1 MKISL
6 LIGCAVLL
14 AVAGCKQE
22 TRSTRLETP
31 TNQSSGVFPGQ
42 TAGLPAP
49 TVSEWAKVKIDATGA
64 VYVNKK
70 QMTADEFRTECV
82 RLKKGRGAVVLFV
95 EAVHQGAN
103 SAQADKIRLI
113 VDAGVPMKMALKESE
128 LE

>member
-1 MKISL
+1 M
-6 LIGCAVLL
+6 LL

-49 TVSEWAKVKIDATGA
+49 TASEWAKVKIDATGA
-64 VYVNKK
+64 VFVNKK
-70 QMTADEFRTECV
+70 RMTADEFRTECV

-95 EAVHQGAN
+95 EAAHQVPN

>member
-1 MKISL
+1 M
-6 LIGCAVLL
+6 LL

-22 TRSTRLETP
+22 ARSTRLEAP

-49 TVSEWAKVKIDATGA
+49 TASEWAKVKIDAVGA
-64 VYVNKK
+64 VFVNKK
-70 QMTADEFRTECV
+70 RTTADEFRTECV
-82 RLKKGRGAVVLFV
+82 RLKKAGGAVVLFLDG
-95 EAVHQGAN
+95 AHQVAS

-113 VDAGVPMKMALKESE
+113 VEAGVPMKMVLKESE

>member
-1 MKISL
+1 M
-6 LIGCAVLL
+6 LL

-22 TRSTRLETP
+22 ARLTRLEAS

-49 TVSEWAKVKIDATGA
+49 TASEWAKVKIDATGA
-64 VYVNKK
+64 VFVNKK
-70 QMTADEFRTECV
+70 RMTADEFRTECG

-95 EAVHQGAN
+95 ESAHQVVG

-113 VDAGVPMKMALKESE
+113 ADAGVPMEVVFKESE
-128 LE
+128 LD